1 MSSPSRDRPTALQW
15 EDTPRGRAGADGPRR
30 TGEVTATT
38 TAQQAVTV
46 GRGRPRLLGLD
57 AARGLAIIGMIVV
70 NVGPTNADTVLERLY
85 LLPFGRA
92 SVLFVVLAGLG
103 MGLFMQ
109 RRSGRVLWRSLV
121 WRVLLLLVLGLVLQT
136 LTQRVSVILS
146 TYALLFLL
154 APLVRHLGTR
164 ALVAVTGVLL
174 VAGPV
179 WIVAHD
185 VVSPGIHAQEGVD
198 LRTPPVDALHS
209 LLVTG
214 PYPLASWTVPF
225 LVGLLLAR
233 ADLWSTAVLRRLAVW
248 GAVAAVAGF
257 LVADLAYAALGSR
270 ADHGWLRLLTGVAH
284 GQMPLWLVSATGG
297 GVFVVAV
304 CLRISRRPGRPLRRL
319 GVLGTYAL
327 SIYVAHVL
335 VLAVLPP
342 PEGLLSFPV
351 GAAVSATMVVTFY
364 LLALAW
370 SRTGLPGPLEW
381 VLRHP
386 WLRPAPSGGPGAAPP
401 PDGKDR

>member
-1 MSSPSRDRPTALQW
+1 
-15 EDTPRGRAGADGPRR
+15 
-30 TGEVTATT
+30 VTATS

-46 GRGRPRLLGLD
+46 GRGRPRLVGLD

-92 SVLFVVLAGLG
+92 SVLFVVVAGLG
-103 MGLFMQ
+103 MGLLLQ
-109 RRSGRVLWRSLV
+109 GRSGRVLWRALI
-121 WRVLLLLVLGLVLQT
+121 WRVLLLLVLGLGLQT

-154 APLVRHLGTR
+154 APLLWRLSTR
-164 ALVAVTGVLL
+164 ALVLVTGVLL

-179 WIVAHD
+179 WIVTHD
-185 VVSPGIHAQEGVD
+185 VVSPGIHAQEGVG
-198 LRTPPVDALHS
+198 LTTPPVEALHS

-225 LVGLLLAR
+225 LVGLILAR
-233 ADLWSTAVLRRLAVW
+233 LDLWNAGVLRRLAVW
-248 GAVAAVAGF
+248 GAVAAVVGF
-257 LVADLAYAALGSR
+257 LVADVAYAALGAR

-297 GVFVVAV
+297 GVFVVAL
-304 CLRISRRPGRPLRRL
+304 CLRLCRRTGRPLHRL

-351 GAAVSATMVVTFY
+351 GAAVSATMILAFY
-364 LLALAW
+364 LLGLAW
-370 SRTGLPGPLEW
+370 GRTGSPGPLEW

-386 WLRPAPSGGPGAAPP
+386 WMRPTPAAERRTTT
-401 PDGKDR
+401 DKDR